1 MKTREKFPK
10 RGEVWW
16 VSFDSSIA
24 GEIKKTRPAIIIS
37 NDIANKHLNRVQVIP
52 LTTKA
57 DQLYPS
63 EAFILVDKKKAK
75 AKADQIATIS
85 KQRLQNKISNLN
97 PTELN
102 EVERAIKIQLG
113 L

>member
-1 MKTREKFPK
+1 MKTKEKFPK

-16 VSFDSSIA
+16 ISFDSAIA

-37 NDIANKHLNRVQVIP
+37 NDIANKHLNRVQVVP
-52 LTTKA
+52 LTSNV

-63 EAFILVDKKKAK
+63 EAFVFVDKKKAK
-75 AKADQIATIS
+75 AKADQIATIA
-85 KQRLQNKISNLN
+85 KQRLQNKISGLSSS
-97 PTELN
+97 ELKD
-102 EVERAIKIQLG
+102 VEKALKIQLG